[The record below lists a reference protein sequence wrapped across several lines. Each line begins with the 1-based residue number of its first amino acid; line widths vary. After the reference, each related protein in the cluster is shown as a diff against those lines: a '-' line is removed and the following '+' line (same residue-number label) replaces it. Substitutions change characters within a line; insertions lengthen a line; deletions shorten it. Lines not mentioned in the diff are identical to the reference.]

1 MQGARTDDQE
11 PPVRTVGI
19 RELSARA
26 DEIVREVRTTGR
38 PVDIT
43 VDGET
48 VAHLTPSSHQSVPLG
63 AGGGEDRRQAVR
75 DWLARMDEVADQL
88 RADWPRGVSA
98 QDMIDDVRGP
108 W

>member
-1 MQGARTDDQE
+1 MQGARTDEPE
-11 PPVRTVGI
+11 PPVRIIGI

-26 DEIVREVRTTGR
+26 DEIVREVRATGR

-48 VAHLTPSSHQSVPLG
+48 VAHLTPSLG
-63 AGGGEDRRQAVR
+63 QAAQTGSDSGDDRRQAVR
-75 DWLARMDEVADQL
+75 DWLVRMDQVASEL
-88 RADWPRGVSA
+88 GAVWPRDVSA
-98 QDMIDDVRGP
+98 QDVIEDVRGP